1 MLIFKQNKPESN
13 ILLIIFFYL
22 VLTLNVRA
30 SDLKVA
36 APDAYTS
43 LTLETIETADEF
55 DIVKLWK
62 GININPKSEY
72 EFSFVHGEKMVS
84 CRLLQKSTNFMES
97 FPKEILDCIEVS
109 DVGERIIDYG
119 AFTLNESISGDDEKI
134 FTFIY
139 SNSYGFKFNKKEH
152 PYLFIESTASNIN
165 SYDGSYVEPMTAEGS
180 LYSYSGIA
188 DDIYKGDLEIND
200 NTFTLDP
207 NLTLFPTELTAKLGS
222 AAEMFINNK
231 KAEMGVG
238 CLVGGV
244 IGGLAGFAVDVA
256 SGGGTLALGSATLAG
271 ASMGCL
277 GVGSVM
283 FLSAVELDRRTTCS
297 VYYGFDSDYV
307 VCQEW
312 EKEVKDRSSTFSGAL
327 TTPIIGTIRALPNP
341 DHLEIYFP
349 EINQKVSFLIPK

>member
-72 EFSFVHGEKMVS
+72 EFSFVHGEKIVS

-109 DVGERIIDYG
+109 DVGESIINYG

-152 PYLFIESTASNIN
+152 PYLFIERGSFVDQGKKSIWKFFFIFGSEILKFFLWNSSKIGMLSTS
-165 SYDGSYVEPMTAEGS
+165 
-180 LYSYSGIA
+180 
-188 DDIYKGDLEIND
+188 
-200 NTFTLDP
+200 
-207 NLTLFPTELTAKLGS
+207 
-222 AAEMFINNK
+222 
-231 KAEMGVG
+231 
-238 CLVGGV
+238 
-244 IGGLAGFAVDVA
+244 
-256 SGGGTLALGSATLAG
+256 
-271 ASMGCL
+271 
-277 GVGSVM
+277 
-283 FLSAVELDRRTTCS
+283 
-297 VYYGFDSDYV
+297 
-307 VCQEW
+307 
-312 EKEVKDRSSTFSGAL
+312 
-327 TTPIIGTIRALPNP
+327 
-341 DHLEIYFP
+341 
-349 EINQKVSFLIPK
+349 